1 MAIKVKTNNKHWVM
15 ICSIYLPST
24 NSTMGDFCQSLEE
37 LKHFC
42 LKESFSDLIIMG
54 DFNAHITGE
63 RSSRPSNSRGKLVQQ
78 LLSNLNLIAVNL
90 KPVCKGPV
98 QTYECSTAVSTI
110 DYICL
115 ILPRKINEVTLIL
128 R

>member
-1 MAIKVKTNNKHWVM
+1 MDRGFSSTLEKGATDRIVAIKVKTNDNHWVM

-63 RSSRPSNSRGKLVQQ
+63 RSRRPSNSRGKLVQQ
-78 LLSNLNLIAVNL
+78 LVSNLNLIAVNL
-90 KPVCKGPV
+90 KSICKGPV
-98 QTYECSTAVSTI
+98 QTYECRSVN
-110 DYICL
+110 Y
-115 ILPRKINEVTLIL
+115 
-128 R
+128 